1 MYPYQSQWD
10 PVLQIPCPEQTE
22 FQMRFVEFGDLLPI
36 AHHTAESMELCLQG
50 NGRPPLGLYSRLNI
64 LPRWRYSDGICD
76 TGKSITLRQLFYVLT
91 LFTCKY
97 LLICSFKDFPD
108 SLMDDRTK
116 KNILSY
122 TVTYT
127 ALPI

>member
-1 MYPYQSQWD
+1 M
-10 PVLQIPCPEQTE
+10 
-22 FQMRFVEFGDLLPI
+22 
-36 AHHTAESMELCLQG
+36 
-50 NGRPPLGLYSRLNI
+50 
-64 LPRWRYSDGICD
+64 
-76 TGKSITLRQLFYVLT
+76 LT

-108 SLMDDRTK
+108 SLMDDRTS

-127 ALPI
+127 ALPIYTDLHFKPNTVLATKFPTDFN